1 MSVVCVCWVGGGSEG
16 KHVDSV
22 CHTAGTSC
30 CIPFPHHVLS
40 TKDMAMCPKTTTE
53 MRHRANGLS
62 STTSSDALNLAAS
75 SNLSLGSF
83 PN

>member
-1 MSVVCVCWVGGGSEG
+1 MSVVCVCSVSGGTEG
-16 KHVDSV
+16 KHVDFV
-22 CHTAGTSC
+22 CHTDGTSC
-30 CIPFPHHVLS
+30 CVPFLHHVLS
-40 TKDMAMCPKTTTE
+40 TKDVAMCPKTTTE

-62 STTSSDALNLAAS
+62 STSSDALNFAAS